1 MKLLYHKV
9 LIKLEITLNTHT
21 TIILD
26 MGIFLQSEKKEPISK
41 MLPVAWDGDSELLQM
56 KESL

>member
-9 LIKLEITLNTHT
+9 LIKLETTLNTHT

-26 MGIFLQSEKKEPISK
+26 MGIFL
-41 MLPVAWDGDSELLQM
+41 
-56 KESL
+56 